1 MDHIG
6 FRAPD
11 LNAFTAN
18 VDKSPTNI
26 HLGRF
31 RAEGTA
37 RIGLLKKCPH
47 GTVRLVDP
55 DGTPLI
61 TP

>member
-26 HLGRF
+26 HLGPKPVDF
-31 RAEGTA
+31 E
-37 RIGLLKKCPH
+37 LKVPH
-47 GTVRLVDP
+47 GSDC
-55 DGTPLI
+55 
-61 TP
+61 